1 MGLRLELI
9 GAYAH
14 GDLRS
19 QPPAGT
25 PVSPEF
31 SAAAAG
37 VTNAGPV
44 FEFLPPRTSALRQ
57 LTAKFSSR
65 RLAWVGS
72 IAATAALLAGG
83 AIIAQQWQLS
93 HLGSEW
99 AGMEPRVRELEEM
112 QQFIR
117 RFRPWFDD
125 SFPNLSILRR
135 VTEAF
140 PAEGVVTAKTVE
152 IRELTAVTCSGVAR
166 DNQAFL
172 KMLDQL
178 RATREV
184 GGLKVDQVRGKTPL
198 QFTVNFQWGP
208 GGANEN

>member
-1 MGLRLELI
+1 
-9 GAYAH
+9 
-14 GDLRS
+14 
-19 QPPAGT
+19 
-25 PVSPEF
+25 
-31 SAAAAG
+31 
-37 VTNAGPV
+37 
-44 FEFLPPRTSALRQ
+44 
-57 LTAKFSSR
+57 
-65 RLAWVGS
+65 
-72 IAATAALLAGG
+72 
-83 AIIAQQWQLS
+83 
-93 HLGSEW
+93 
-99 AGMEPRVRELEEM
+99 M